1 MKGEIGL
8 KKHLFMFKMRDF
20 MFKIRDLAHFKH
32 EITHFEHPS
41 QKVAISLHHQK
52 RFLMVKVY
60 G

>member
-1 MKGEIGL
+1 
-8 KKHLFMFKMRDF
+8 MFKMRDF

-41 QKVAISLHHQK
+41 QKLVLPLHHQK